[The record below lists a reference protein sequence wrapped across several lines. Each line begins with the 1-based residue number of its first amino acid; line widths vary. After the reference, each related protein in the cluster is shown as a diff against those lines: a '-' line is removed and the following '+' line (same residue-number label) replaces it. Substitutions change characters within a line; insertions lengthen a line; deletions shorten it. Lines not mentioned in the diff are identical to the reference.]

1 MVVRMVRALPFQ
13 MALRIRKPRLGFAG
27 TATAKLLEAERRAL
41 MRVVHCPPIG
51 Y

>member
-27 TATAKLLEAERRAL
+27 TATASCSKRSAGRSCESCTVRL
-41 MRVVHCPPIG
+41 
-51 Y
+51 